1 MTKQARGARVHRV
14 EVAGALDAHAAEA
27 FALEIRRLL
36 KRYGREVT
44 DVRIA
49 VSTAGRKGRLA

>member
-1 MTKQARGARVHRV
+1 VHRV
-14 EVAGALDAHAAEA
+14 EVVGQLDAHAAEA

-44 DVRIA
+44 SVRIA
-49 VSTAGRKGRLA
+49 VSRERRKARLA